1 MNYYYIDF
9 ENVKTAGLKG
19 VDTLPSGDTVKIFAK
34 GGSDQMKFN
43 DIKTLMNARASVVID
58 DVVTGTKNALD
69 FQLLADLTIDCMK
82 RAGMSPAPKFV
93 IISADRGYDPAITQ
107 MRKRGIN
114 NVFRAVSIKD
124 AENGTFCGT
133 QTAKQQTQKQSP
145 KKNADAKPEEE
156 DQNKP
161 QQAKPQADRPRGQQ
175 RFQQMHQCGADP
187 PPGNFLPQQPD
198 KGAQDFG
205 HIRKHQPVAFQPS
218 RHLNE
223 DPHEE
228 DPQTE
233 DDGFFRFFPD
243 GFISLH
249 SRSRPREPL
258 RRTGSDPPRRSFRSV
273 PLLPER

>member
-145 KKNADAKPEEE
+145 KKTADAKPEEE

-161 QQAKPQADRPRGQQ
+161 QQVKPARKPGRRTQSKKPSADQEKKQ
-175 RFQQMHQCGADP
+175 
-187 PPGNFLPQQPD
+187 PQEQPQ
-198 KGAQDFG
+198 K
-205 HIRKHQPVAFQPS
+205 QPAEKPASKPAV
-218 RHLNE
+218 R
-223 DPHEE
+223 
-228 DPQTE
+228 
-233 DDGFFRFFPD
+233 RV
-243 GFISLH
+243 H
-249 SRSRPREPL
+249 SR
-258 RRTGSDPPRRSFRSV
+258 TINKADDKDKRS
-273 PLLPER
+273 

>member
-43 DIKTLMNARASVVID
+43 DIKMLMNARASVVID

-145 KKNADAKPEEE
+145 KKTADAKPEEE

-161 QQAKPQADRPRGQQ
+161 QQAKPARKPGRRTQSKKPAADQEKKQ
-175 RFQQMHQCGADP
+175 
-187 PPGNFLPQQPD
+187 PQEQPQ
-198 KGAQDFG
+198 K
-205 HIRKHQPVAFQPS
+205 QPAEKPASKPAV
-218 RHLNE
+218 R
-223 DPHEE
+223 
-228 DPQTE
+228 
-233 DDGFFRFFPD
+233 RV
-243 GFISLH
+243 H
-249 SRSRPREPL
+249 SR
-258 RRTGSDPPRRSFRSV
+258 TINKADDKDKRS
-273 PLLPER
+273 

>member
-161 QQAKPQADRPRGQQ
+161 QQAKPARKPGRRTQSKKPAADQEKKQ
-175 RFQQMHQCGADP
+175 
-187 PPGNFLPQQPD
+187 PQEQPQ
-198 KGAQDFG
+198 K
-205 HIRKHQPVAFQPS
+205 QPAEKPASKPAV
-218 RHLNE
+218 R
-223 DPHEE
+223 
-228 DPQTE
+228 
-233 DDGFFRFFPD
+233 RV
-243 GFISLH
+243 H
-249 SRSRPREPL
+249 SR
-258 RRTGSDPPRRSFRSV
+258 TINKADDKDKRS
-273 PLLPER
+273 

>member
-19 VDTLPSGDTVKIFAK
+19 VDALPSGDTVKIFAK

-145 KKNADAKPEEE
+145 KKTADAKPEEE

-161 QQAKPQADRPRGQQ
+161 QQAKPVRKPGRRTLSKKPAADQEKKQ
-175 RFQQMHQCGADP
+175 
-187 PPGNFLPQQPD
+187 PQEQPQ
-198 KGAQDFG
+198 K
-205 HIRKHQPVAFQPS
+205 QPAEKPASKPAV
-218 RHLNE
+218 R
-223 DPHEE
+223 
-228 DPQTE
+228 
-233 DDGFFRFFPD
+233 RV
-243 GFISLH
+243 H
-249 SRSRPREPL
+249 SR
-258 RRTGSDPPRRSFRSV
+258 TINKADDKDKRS
-273 PLLPER
+273 

>member
-145 KKNADAKPEEE
+145 KKTADAKPEEE

-161 QQAKPQADRPRGQQ
+161 QQAKPARKPGRRTQSKKPSADQEKKQ
-175 RFQQMHQCGADP
+175 
-187 PPGNFLPQQPD
+187 PQEQPQ
-198 KGAQDFG
+198 K
-205 HIRKHQPVAFQPS
+205 QPAEKPASKPAV
-218 RHLNE
+218 R
-223 DPHEE
+223 
-228 DPQTE
+228 
-233 DDGFFRFFPD
+233 RV
-243 GFISLH
+243 H
-249 SRSRPREPL
+249 SR
-258 RRTGSDPPRRSFRSV
+258 TINKADDKDKRS
-273 PLLPER
+273 